1 MQTLK
6 IGSTTYTV
14 KPERTNLFELV
25 NKCHKKPRV
34 KTEKARNFP
43 QFTQGM
49 STSEYVRLYF
59 LKNEAVFGAY
69 STDINDQY
77 VLNKEPCTLYTGEDE
92 YYEESE
98 LLAV

>member
-25 NKCHKKPRV
+25 SKCHKKPRA
-34 KTEKARNFP
+34 KADKARAYP
-43 QFTQGM
+43 LFTQGM

-59 LKNEAVFGAY
+59 LRNESVFGAY
-69 STDINDQY
+69 TTAIYDQY
-77 VLNKEPCTLYTGEDE
+77 VLNDAPATLYSGEDA
-92 YYEESE
+92 YWEEEE
-98 LLAV
+98 LLAA

>member
-25 NKCHKKPRV
+25 NKCHKKPRA
-34 KTEKARNFP
+34 KTEKARAFP
-43 QFTQGM
+43 AFQAGM

-59 LKNEAVFGAY
+59 LRNEAVFGAY
-69 STDINDQY
+69 STAIYDQY
-77 VLNKEPCTLYTGEDE
+77 VLNDAPATLYSGEDA
-92 YYEESE
+92 YWEEDDR
-98 LLAV
+98 LAA